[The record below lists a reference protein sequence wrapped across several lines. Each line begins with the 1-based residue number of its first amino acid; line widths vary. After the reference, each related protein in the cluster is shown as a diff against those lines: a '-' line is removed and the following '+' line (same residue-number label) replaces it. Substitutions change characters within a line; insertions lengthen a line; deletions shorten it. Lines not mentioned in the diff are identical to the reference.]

1 MVTGNAKRQ
10 LESALIVVLG
20 GSRAYG
26 TNLSVSDTDYRG
38 VMAATRQML
47 LGLESWDT
55 QWIAKQ
61 PDILLYTLPK
71 FVKLALSA
79 NPNILDTLFAPDD
92 VIVTMT
98 DVGRELRNM
107 RHSFLSKRVYT
118 TFTRYAQ
125 GQLRKLQ
132 HRTRGEHSTGA
143 GGAGR
148 AHAGVI
154 QLYGY
159 DTKHAMHLVRL
170 YRMGYEALTTG
181 DILVRRPD
189 AKELLSIRN
198 GAWRLEQFQAFAD
211 EMDELCRAAMVQ
223 TDLPDE
229 PDTERI
235 HEWLMDTQLAMLNEG
250 VSSDGDRLNC
260 TKDCK

>member
-1 MVTGNAKRQ
+1 MVTGNARRR
-10 LESALIVVLG
+10 LDSALIAVLA

-26 TNLSVSDTDYRG
+26 THTPVSDTDYRG

-55 QWIAKQ
+55 QWISKQ

-92 VIVTMT
+92 VIVTIT
-98 DVGRELRNM
+98 DVGRELRSL
-107 RHSFLSKRVYT
+107 RQSFLSKRVYT

-132 HRTRGEHSTGA
+132 HGTRCEDSTGPD
-143 GGAGR
+143 GRCR
-148 AHAGVI
+148 AHAGIVGSH
-154 QLYGY
+154 GY

-170 YRMGYEALTTG
+170 YRMGYELLTTG
-181 DILVRRPD
+181 QIQVRRPD
-189 AKELLSIRN
+189 AAELLSIRN

-211 EMDELCRAAMVQ
+211 EMDELCRRALAR

-235 HEWLMDTQLAMLNEG
+235 HEWLMDTQLVMLNEG
-250 VSSDGDRLNC
+250 VRSDGNQLDC
-260 TKDCK
+260 TEDCR